1 MINKVLIV
9 NRGEIALRI
18 IRTCHEMGISTVAV
32 YSTIDKESLHV
43 KMADEAICIGNNPAN
58 ESYLNINNI
67 LQAAINTNADA
78 IHPGFGFL
86 SENAYFAKMCEK
98 LEIKFIGPTS
108 ELIELMGNKN
118 NARQT
123 MIDAGVPVVL
133 GSEGLVADVKQAK
146 KVALEIGLPVLIK
159 ASAGGGGKGMKV
171 VFHEDEIE
179 NAFIHAQNEAYASF
193 KDDSMYIE
201 KFIENPRH
209 IEVQVLGDNFNN
221 VVHLFERDCS
231 IQRNNQK
238 IIEEAPALIS
248 KETKQKLYDA
258 AIKACKKIN
267 YISAGTIEFIMDK
280 NENFYFI
287 EMNTR
292 IQVEHPITE
301 MITGIDLIKQ
311 QILVA
316 QNKPLTFKQEDIKA
330 SGHAIELRINAE
342 DSHNN
347 FQPSAGTITALH
359 FPGGNGVRIDS
370 AIYSGSMISPYYD
383 SMIAKVITYACN
395 REEAIVK
402 AMRCLEE
409 IDIEGIKTNIDFLL
423 DIILSEEF
431 KNNNYNTSFVADFL
445 KENANV

>member
-1 MINKVLIV
+1 MINKILIA

-18 IRTCHEMGISTVAV
+18 IRTCHEMGIITVAV
-32 YSTIDKESLHV
+32 YSKCDKDALHV
-43 KMADEAICIGNNPAN
+43 QMADEAICIGDNPAS

-67 LQAAINTNADA
+67 LQAAINANVDA

-86 SENAYFAKMCEK
+86 SENAFFASMCEK
-98 LEIKFIGPTS
+98 LDIKFIGPTS
-108 ELIELMGNKN
+108 DLIELMGNKN

-123 MIDAGVPVVL
+123 MIEAGVPVVL
-133 GSEGLVADVKQAK
+133 GSDGLVSDIKEARKI
-146 KVALEIGLPVLIK
+146 ALEIGLPVLIK

-171 VFHEDEIE
+171 VYQEEEIE
-179 NAFIHAQNEAYASF
+179 NAFNQAQNEAYASF

-221 VVHLFERDCS
+221 VVHLFERECS

-238 IIEEAPALIS
+238 MIEEAPAGIS
-248 KETKQKLYDA
+248 KQTKQKLYEA
-258 AIKACKKIN
+258 AIKACQKIN
-267 YISAGTIEFIMDK
+267 YVSAGTIEFIMDDQ
-280 NENFYFI
+280 ENFYFI

-292 IQVEHPITE
+292 IQVEHPVTE

-316 QNKPLTFKQEDIKA
+316 SNKPLAFKQSDLTCG
-330 SGHAIELRINAE
+330 GHAIELRINAE

-347 FQPSAGTITALH
+347 FQPSCGKITALH

-370 AIYSGSMISPYYD
+370 AIYQGSEISPYYD

-395 REEAIVK
+395 RDEALVK

-423 DIILSEEF
+423 DVILSKEF
-431 KNNNYNTSFVADFL
+431 KNNNYNTSFVANFL
-445 KENANV
+445 KENAHV